1 MAKKTVIIISV
12 TAGVVIAAGLGV
24 LIWWLVA
31 GRDPFTTLGKFNII
45 SKT

>member
-31 GRDPFTTLGKFNII
+31 GRDPLRHWVSLTC
-45 SKT
+45 